1 MSDSAWRLPYEGTN
15 IAVLANCH
23 ARSGG
28 PELPPSL
35 FPRLQGAD
43 LIVTLGGMGERSV
56 LDRLEEIAPIL
67 GVCGRDDV
75 EDLRT
80 NRASLLLEGDGYR
93 VGCVVDPL
101 AAGLAS
107 AVDPFVAARGAN
119 EVCQRVFGGPLN
131 ILLHAASHRSDEAP
145 FGDGSALNPGSPVMP
160 AEGSKPSFLR
170 LKVAREG
177 CFGQLVWVA

>member
-15 IAVLANCH
+15 VAVLANCH
-23 ARSGG
+23 VRSGG
-28 PELPPSL
+28 AQFPPSL

-43 LIVTLGGMGERSV
+43 VIVTLGGMGERSA
-56 LDRLEEIAPIL
+56 LDELEKIAPVL
-67 GVCGRDDV
+67 GVCGGDD
-75 EDLRT
+75 EDDPRT
-80 NRASLLLEGDGYR
+80 RRPTLLLEGEGYR
-93 VGCVVDPL
+93 VGCVVDPRPF
-101 AAGLAS
+101 GLAS
-107 AVDPFVAARGAN
+107 ALDPFRAAERAD

-145 FGDGSALNPGSPVMP
+145 FGNGSAINPGSPVLP